1 MFKVQTISRLEMSE
15 GGEVMSGPKTS
26 LRLKINWPALAV
38 LVLLLASIFLSGYVF
53 FRHSQSVRKV
63 GTISIGVNSIGA
75 SAKMVNL
82 SSKGV
87 MDLTNEQNA
96 IKLRKELI
104 IRKLKKMTPSTT
116 TVKPVSVQ
124 STTEPAKT
132 TTTTTSTMSPSTS
145 STLTTQLSST
155 SKPKATTQSPP
166 TFGLTPR
173 FRLNYR
179 FPWIWNL

>member
-1 MFKVQTISRLEMSE
+1 MSE

-26 LRLKINWPALAV
+26 FRLKINWPVLAV
-38 LVLLLASIFLSGYVF
+38 LVVLLASIFLSGYVF

-63 GTISIGVNSIGA
+63 GTVSIGVNTIA
-75 SAKMVNL
+75 SAAKMVNL

-87 MDLTNEQNA
+87 MDLTNEQDA
-96 IKLRKELI
+96 MKLRKELI
-104 IRKLKKMTPSTT
+104 IGKLKKMTPSTT
-116 TVKPVSVQ
+116 TLKPVSVQ
-124 STTEPAKT
+124 STTEPSKT
-132 TTTTTSTMSPSTS
+132 TISTIAPSTS
-145 STLTTQLSST
+145 STWTTQFPTT
-155 SKPKATTQSPP
+155 SKPKPTTQSPP